1 MRRGPAI
8 LALLAAAAAAAACGG
23 TYPDAGAGAE
33 PPAVGTPPAETGFA
47 AETSGFSE
55 TSGTEAATTGTAEP
69 PPAPGLKPP
78 PIVLNSEAG
87 RQKAVFGSYCIT
99 SVSSNGEEGAGI
111 CTDSAFPHP
120 KELTV
125 ARPGESIRI
134 TIVGTHLVVP
144 AGCTPASGCA
154 SAVTI
159 YPLGCGPDRAVA
171 DFELSKA
178 TTRWDVDLEP
188 GAYELSVF
196 AYFDDG
202 AGTSGDVSGALGL
215 LVDPDREPA
224 IIPVDESLAVCP
236 YPQQP

>member
-1 MRRGPAI
+1 MRRWPVI
-8 LALLAAAAAAAACGG
+8 LAMLAVAAAASACGG
-23 TYPDAGAGAE
+23 TYPDAGAEAD
-33 PPAVGTPPAETGFA
+33 PPAAGAPAAETGFA
-47 AETSGFSE
+47 TETSGFSE
-55 TSGTEAATTGTAEP
+55 TSGTEAATTGTPE
-69 PPAPGLKPP
+69 PAPAPELKPP
-78 PIVLNSEAG
+78 PIVLKSEAG
-87 RQKAVFGSYCIT
+87 RQEAVFGSYCIT
-99 SVSSNGEEGAGI
+99 SVSDSSNEGAGI

-159 YPLGCGPDRAVA
+159 YPLGCGPERVVA

-178 TTRWDVDLEP
+178 TTRWDVDLQP

-196 AYFDDG
+196 ANFDDG

-224 IIPVDESLAVCP
+224 IVPVDESLAVCP
-236 YPQQP
+236 YPDQP

>member
-1 MRRGPAI
+1 MRQGPAI
-8 LALLAAAAAAAACGG
+8 IAMLAVAAAAAACGG
-23 TYPDAGAGAE
+23 TYPDAGAEAELPAAGA
-33 PPAVGTPPAETGFA
+33 PAAETGFA
-47 AETSGFSE
+47 TETSEFSE
-55 TSGTEAATTGTAEP
+55 TGGTEPTDTVATSAAPT
-69 PPAPGLKPP
+69 PGPKPP

-87 RQKAVFGSYCIT
+87 RQEAVFGSYCIT

-120 KELTV
+120 QKLTV
-125 ARPGESIRI
+125 VRPGEPIRI
-134 TIVGTHLVVP
+134 TIVGTHIVVP

-159 YPLGCGPDRAVA
+159 YPLGCGPERAVA
-171 DFELSKA
+171 DFELPKA
-178 TTRWDVDLEP
+178 TTRWDVDLVP

-196 AYFDDG
+196 ANFDDG

-224 IIPVDESLAVCP
+224 IMPVDASLAVCP
-236 YPQQP
+236 YPEQP